1 MYLDKAG
8 TLIEALPYIQHF
20 QGATI
25 VVKYGGSAMVDEN
38 LKRNVIQDVALLKL
52 VGFRP
57 IIVHGGGKDITKML
71 GKEPDQQEPGF
82 SDGEGRG
89 EGLRCLRKGRK
100 PSSGVEENAG
110 RGGHWLCRGY

>member
-1 MYLDKAG
+1 MTFAVENRAE
-8 TLIEALPYIQHF
+8 IRF
-20 QGATI
+20 GATI

-71 GKEPDQQEPGF
+71 GKVG
-82 SDGEGRG
+82 
-89 EGLRCLRKGRK
+89 
-100 PSSGVEENAG
+100 
-110 RGGHWLCRGY
+110 